1 MTFHILEIITPTD
14 FHIFQRGWNHQPVS
28 ISFYFTDFVDYSNF
42 VLLYV
47 LFFCGFGKGARL
59 KGRPLRVVWILCG
72 WRLVAKKLMSY
83 KKRYMIDR
91 FIHFLRVQWC
101 PDSNLFFD
109 VRYWEETHLVKLVFT
124 GQAPGLSFLSVQDPC
139 FHGEWSCSTFPA
151 LIHPQFSRMWQA
163 WWQIPKCESRLIKDL
178 GT

>member
-1 MTFHILEIITPTD
+1 M
-14 FHIFQRGWNHQPVS
+14 FQRGWNHQPES
-28 ISFYFTDFVDYSNF
+28 ISFYFTDFVDYSDF

-59 KGRPLRVVWILCG
+59 KGRPPSSRWFSRLHALRISCA
-72 WRLVAKKLMSY
+72 WRLVAKQLMSY
-83 KKRYMIDR
+83 KKRYMIDH

-124 GQAPGLSFLSVQDPC
+124 GQAPGLSFLSVQGPC
-139 FHGEWSCSTFPA
+139 FHGEWSCSST
-151 LIHPQFSRMWQA
+151 IIMKKVRNTHH
-163 WWQIPKCESRLIKDL
+163 IPSIDPSAIQ
-178 GT
+178 